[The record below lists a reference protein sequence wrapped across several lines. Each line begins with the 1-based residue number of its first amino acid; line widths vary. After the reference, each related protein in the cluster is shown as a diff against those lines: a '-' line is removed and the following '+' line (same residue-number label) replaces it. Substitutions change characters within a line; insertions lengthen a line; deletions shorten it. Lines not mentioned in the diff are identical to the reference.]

1 MISRSGLI
9 AGLAVVAAVGVV
21 AWFQLVPYADRD
33 RPGISFDT
41 PYYVWRTAL
50 VEVEGTGLLT
60 ELPDPVKPN
69 PERPGFPVLG
79 AVLGSI
85 TGADAFTFVMAAR
98 AVAAVAIGF
107 SAGALALGS
116 LGQPRWTFAL
126 FVVVLGTSA
135 AVTGT
140 VIGSLENALAD
151 VSFMALAGVVPLA
164 LHRHRALGAVFLLLT
179 GAALIHWVFT
189 CLFLLLALVA
199 AGVALL
205 LDMIGHLGS
214 GRTID
219 RGRIWRLA
227 IVALAAIALAAL
239 LMPALPHKLPPT
251 TGARGNLLRLEIYEL
266 PLLLPLAALGA
277 ALFLRKADAL
287 GRTTALVLVVWAAS
301 VALAI
306 LLSGILPIP
315 LKIFRVAAFALGVPA
330 LLAVGSVSLL
340 RVGRE
345 RLGTVGVAIGV
356 SLVLPLIV
364 IAMPADAGPFN
375 ESVAGD
381 LAKRFDQARIAGRYL
396 GAVGDDR
403 GVIFVVPY
411 RGGMFDRLVRS
422 AVPPEMIP
430 VTYVYVGDE
439 DNILATRASSDPSRP
454 RLSASSTRWWRERD
468 PQVVLDRDPIVI
480 RIGEARGA
488 DGGVALGAD
497 GGVALGP
504 GVHVLRG
511 PAPPTDGAPPPPIHL
526 SWPRLIAVVGASLL
540 ILLVVGFGWAR
551 SSLDVGTA
559 ASLGFAPAFGIAVLI
574 VLGTIA
580 ARAGMPLGGPAGI
593 AVVLIG
599 VGTGWLPMIARSR
612 QEPRGDGDG

>member
-1 MISRSGLI
+1 MIRRSGVI
-9 AGLAVVAAVGVV
+9 AGLAVVAAVGAI
-21 AWFQLVPYADRD
+21 AWFQLAPYAGRD

-41 PYYVWRTAL
+41 PYYVWRTTL

-79 AVLGSI
+79 AVLGSV
-85 TGADAFTFVMAAR
+85 TRADAFTFVTAAR

-107 SAGALALGS
+107 SAGAMALGS

-151 VSFMALAGVVPLA
+151 VTFMALAGVVPLT
-164 LHRHRALGAVFLLLT
+164 LHGHRALGAVFLLLT
-179 GAALIHWVFT
+179 GAALIHWVFA

-199 AGVALL
+199 SGVALVI
-205 LDMIGHLGS
+205 DMIGHLRS

-219 RGRIWRLA
+219 LGRIWRLA
-227 IVALAAIALAAL
+227 IVALAAIGLAAL

-251 TGARGNLLRLEIYEL
+251 TGAKGNLLRLGIYEL

-277 ALFLRKADAL
+277 ALFLRRADAL

-301 VALAI
+301 VVVAI

-315 LKIFRVAAFALGVPA
+315 LKNFRVAAFALGVPA
-330 LLAVGSVSLL
+330 LLAVGAVSLL

-345 RLGTVGVAIGV
+345 WLGAVGVAIGV

-375 ESVAGD
+375 ELVAGD
-381 LAKRFDQARIAGRYL
+381 IAKRFDQARIAGRYL
-396 GAVGDDR
+396 GAVGDER
-403 GVIFVVPY
+403 GVIFVVDY

-430 VTYVYVGDE
+430 VTYVFVGDA
-439 DNILATRASSDPSRP
+439 DKLLAAGATSDPSKL
-454 RLSASSTRWWRERD
+454 RLSASSTRWWKERD
-468 PQVVLDRDPIVI
+468 PGTVLDRDPIVI
-480 RIGEARGA
+480 RIGESRGA
-488 DGGVALGAD
+488 DEGVP
-497 GGVALGP
+497 LGP

-511 PAPPTDGAPPPPIHL
+511 PAPPVDRAPPSPVRL
-526 SWPRLIAVVGASLL
+526 SWPRLIVVAGASLL

-551 SSLDVGTA
+551 SLLDVGTA
-559 ASLGFAPAFGIAVLI
+559 ASLGFAPAFGIAVLV
-574 VLGTIA
+574 VLGTIVV
-580 ARAGMPLGGPAGI
+580 RAGMPLGGPAGI

-599 VGTGWLPMIARSR
+599 LGTGWAPMIARSR
-612 QEPRGDGDG
+612 QEPRGDEGG